1 MMRRRSPQRRQ
12 QPAGPLGP
20 QSFWPK
26 RLPPRS
32 LLPLLSS
39 GKSRFAIGQF
49 TVSVAPLVVEVVA
62 SNSRSS
68 SSSTYTCIVGLCL
81 LEHQE
86 QELLSE
92 GGYLRMSS
100 STFSSSS

>member
-1 MMRRRSPQRRQ
+1 MMRRRR
-12 QPAGPLGP
+12 P
-20 QSFWPK
+20 QSWPK

-32 LLPLLSS
+32 LLPLLYS
-39 GKSRFAIGQF
+39 SRFAIGQF
-49 TVSVAPLVVEVVA
+49 TVSVAPLVVEKVA
-62 SNSRSS
+62 SDSRRISS
-68 SSSTYTCIVGLCL
+68 SGSSTYTCIVGLYL

-92 GGYLRMSS
+92 GGYLTMSS